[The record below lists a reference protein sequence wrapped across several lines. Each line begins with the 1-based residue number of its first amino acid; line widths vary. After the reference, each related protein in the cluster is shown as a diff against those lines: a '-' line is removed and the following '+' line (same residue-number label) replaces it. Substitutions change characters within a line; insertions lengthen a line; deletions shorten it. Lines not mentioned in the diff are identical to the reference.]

1 MFVCVSLSVSMAGA
15 DPIQL
20 LLEAEAKVKQDVD
33 NARLA
38 RQTVVRQASQH
49 AERDLEER
57 QREYQ
62 VELDEIADQYE
73 VEGARFL
80 EETQRNCEQEKRRL
94 LDNFER
100 KKAGTVEDIV
110 QAIVSVR
117 L

>member
-1 MFVCVSLSVSMAGA
+1 MYCVACAVPMCAVSDWDNDVTALTCAPSLCVGVATGLRS
-15 DPIQL
+15 
-20 LLEAEAKVKQDVD
+20 
-33 NARLA
+33 
-38 RQTVVRQASQH
+38 
-49 AERDLEER
+49 
-57 QREYQ
+57 
-62 VELDEIADQYE
+62 QYE